1 MKVASLEAYGAH
13 PDILA
18 AWTRQY
24 AEDLLPIQEQAVLEG
39 KVLDGAS
46 VVGSGPTGCGKT
58 FIAEMA
64 ATHAA
69 SHGRRVVYLTPT
81 KALAE
86 ALFARFARTYGPLGL
101 RVEVS
106 TQDRRGADRRI
117 ARGDFDLVVTVPEKL
132 WALLSAAPSLSG
144 SIGALVVDELQLL
157 GDPERGPR
165 LELVLARF
173 VAGGAAQIVGLSAVL
188 GNGAELAR
196 RLGARLV
203 EEHWRPVELRKG
215 TWREGRFSYHEHNSR
230 AAGEEEIAA
239 PDIEGAA
246 PLEATVALAVELAQR
261 GEPTLVF
268 LRDRFSSVQAA
279 RLAAWLG
286 VGRPAQ
292 RALAALDDLPRTQ
305 AARAL
310 EDLLCSAVAFHNADL
325 HFAERAAVEEAF
337 AAGEVLCL
345 FSTTTLAVGVNL
357 PARNVIVEPVKWQAA
372 GQGAPSLAPMSQGE
386 FENMA
391 GRAGRL
397 GFDDPFGRAIL
408 LGEGGFDADTL
419 MRRYVLAGP
428 EPVEGQLDKLPEL
441 ERLLLQAALGAPAPP
456 LLSEAPPPGPE
467 CRELAQAAR
476 LITTSPVDGRVELT
490 GLGRAAA
497 ACGLSAPTLMNMTQ
511 ALDRLDRAPTNLEAV
526 ILAALSAEARA
537 VPLPPDRDRK
547 RWMTPLEERARGE
560 GDWSEA
566 ARDILWSGP
575 LRVAERE
582 TAARLALLALHWTR
596 PEPSADLEEF
606 TGVHAGRA
614 LAVCET
620 LGWLVQCLARVSEEL
635 AAEPPDV
642 ERLAAF
648 GEALAR
654 AVPQDCLPLARM
666 RLTGLHRDH
675 ALALAD
681 GGFRTPEEVLGASDE
696 DLQTLAPPGVRAE
709 LDALRKRA
717 ARDARAAPDDAPASV
732 ACRPDHMLIVDAQ
745 RPDMAT
751 VHGQE
756 VALRPMEFQLLSI
769 LARRPRHCV
778 SFDRLYNALWGAK
791 EAVEPQQIYW
801 HRHQLSKKLRGAMP
815 AGTGEIIRTVSRR
828 GLMLDLPADQVFA
841 A

>member
-13 PDILA
+13 PDMLA

-24 AEDLLPIQEQAVLEG
+24 AEDLLPIQEKAVLEG

-69 SHGRRVVYLTPT
+69 SRGRRVVYLTPT

-86 ALFARFARTYGPLGL
+86 ALYARFSRTYGPLGL
-101 RVEVS
+101 RVEIS
-106 TQDRRGADRRI
+106 TQDRRRADRRI
-117 ARGDFDLVVTVPEKL
+117 ARGDFDLAVTVPEKL
-132 WALLSAAPSLSG
+132 WALLAAAASLVR
-144 SIGALVVDELQLL
+144 SIGAVVVDELQLL

-165 LELVLARF
+165 LELLLARF
-173 VAGGAAQIVGLSAVL
+173 LAEGAAQIVGLSAVL
-188 GNGAELAR
+188 GNGAELAA

-203 EEHWRPVELRKG
+203 EEHRRPVELRKG
-215 TWREGRFSYHEHNSR
+215 VWREGRFSYHEHNSR
-230 AAGEEEIAA
+230 AEGEEEIAA

-246 PLEATVALAVELAQR
+246 ALETTVALAVELAQR

-279 RLAAWLG
+279 RRAAELG
-286 VGRPAQ
+286 AGEPAQ
-292 RALAALDDLPRTQ
+292 GALTALAELPRTR

-310 EDLLCSAVAFHNADL
+310 ADLLRCGVAFHNADL

-337 AAGEVLCL
+337 AAGEILCL

-357 PARNVIVEPVKWQAA
+357 PARNVIIEPVKWQAA
-372 GQGAPSLAPMSQGE
+372 GQGTPSLAPMSQGE

-397 GFDDPFGRAIL
+397 GFGDPFGRAIL
-408 LGEGGFDADTL
+408 LGEAGFDADTL

-428 EPVEGQLDKLPEL
+428 EPVTGQLARLPEL
-441 ERLLLQAALGAPAPP
+441 ERLLLEAALGSVAPP
-456 LLSEAPPPGPE
+456 LLSEAPPPTPE
-467 CRELAQAAR
+467 CRALAQAAR
-476 LITTSPVDGRVELT
+476 LITTSPVDGGIELT

-497 ACGLSAPTLMNMTQ
+497 ACGLSAPTLMTMTQ

-526 ILAALSAEARA
+526 ILAALSAEALA

-547 RWMTPLEERARGE
+547 RWMALLEERARSE
-560 GDWSEA
+560 GTWSEA
-566 ARDILWSGP
+566 AREILWSGP
-575 LRVAERE
+575 LRAGERE
-582 TAARLALLALHWTR
+582 TAARLALVALEWTR
-596 PEPSADLEEF
+596 PEPSADLEERA
-606 TGVHAGRA
+606 GVHAGRA

-620 LGWLVQCLARVSEEL
+620 LGWLAQCLARLCEEL
-635 AAEPPDV
+635 AVEPADV

-648 GEALAR
+648 GEALGR
-654 AVPQDCLPLARM
+654 AVPEDCLPLTRM

-675 ALALAD
+675 ALALAEK
-681 GGFRTPEEVLGASDE
+681 GFRTPEDVLRASDE
-696 DLQTLAPPGVRAE
+696 DLQPLAPQRVRAE
-709 LDALRKRA
+709 IEAFRARGALDETDSKAAPRADPALVV
-717 ARDARAAPDDAPASV
+717 DAR
-732 ACRPDHMLIVDAQ
+732 RPDI
-745 RPDMAT
+745 AT
-751 VHGQE
+751 VHGQQ

-778 SFDRLYNALWGAK
+778 SFDRLYDALWGSR

-801 HRHQLSKKLRGAMP
+801 HRHQLSKKLREAMP
-815 AGTGEIIRTVSRR
+815 VGTGEIIRTVPRR
-828 GLMLDLPADQVFA
+828 GLMLDLPADQVMA